1 MKNKIPEQREGRKM
15 DITAKAVFPSIEAA
29 RQFYT
34 IAKNRLLNVSD
45 WAEICKVPV
54 SVFTL
59 TDHTGATIRREAK
72 EGDYLKIDIPGP
84 GTAAGNGF
92 DWVHIEKIKEESDG
106 INRSISLQA
115 RPAVNPSGDESAIA
129 HFFKDAAT
137 STFQVKQIGNE
148 VWAEEHGRNEIPNTA
163 TPSAVDN
170 WRNRIVGWTAAIGL
184 SYPQWKS
191 LVEGLVETED

>member
-1 MKNKIPEQREGRKM
+1 MNNEVPEQHQGRKM
-15 DITAKAVFPSIEAA
+15 DTTAKAIFPSAEAA
-29 RQFYT
+29 KQFYA
-34 IAKNRLLNVSD
+34 IAKSRLLNMSN
-45 WAEICKVPV
+45 WAEICKVPL

-59 TDHTGATIRREAK
+59 TDDTGATIRREAK

-92 DWVHIEKIKEESDG
+92 DWVRIEKITEETDG
-106 INRSISLQA
+106 INTSISLLA
-115 RPAVNPSGDESAIA
+115 RPAANPAGDESATA

-137 STFQVKQIGNE
+137 STFQVKQVGNE
-148 VWAEEHGRNEIPNTA
+148 VWAEEHGRNEVPNTD
-163 TPSAVDN
+163 TPSTGDN

-191 LVEGLVETED
+191 LVKGLVETDI